1 MSNLL
6 VTTVVTSGCRVPRV
20 ICWVMIEFVSGI
32 LLLVLWVILQFV
44 VQATT
49 GFIHIALAAGVI
61 LVIRGIA
68 VSKWGTPP
76 PR

>member
-1 MSNLL
+1 MSNVS
-6 VTTVVTSGCRVPRV
+6 VTAFVTSGRHVVRV
-20 ICWVMIEFVSGI
+20 IGWVMVEFVSGI

-44 VQATT
+44 VQPAT

-68 VSKWGTPP
+68 VSKWGTPGS
-76 PR
+76 R

>member
-1 MSNLL
+1 
-6 VTTVVTSGCRVPRV
+6 
-20 ICWVMIEFVSGI
+20 MIEFVSGI

-44 VQATT
+44 VQPAT

-68 VSKWGTPP
+68 VSKWGTPG

>member
-1 MSNLL
+1 MSNLP
-6 VTTVVTSGCRVPRV
+6 VAAVVTSGWRLLRV
-20 ICWVMIEFVSGI
+20 ICSVMIEFVSGI

-44 VQATT
+44 VQPAT

-68 VSKWGTPP
+68 VSKWGTPGS
-76 PR
+76 R

>member
-1 MSNLL
+1 
-6 VTTVVTSGCRVPRV
+6 
-20 ICWVMIEFVSGI
+20 MIEFVSGI

-44 VQATT
+44 VQPAT

-68 VSKWGTPP
+68 VSKWGTPGS
-76 PR
+76 R